1 MPGTPSP
8 TARARR
14 LRHELRRLREQAGLT
29 HSEVAHRLEWSPS
42 KLSRIENGQ
51 SRVNAG
57 DVIDLLGV
65 YGISDETTREA
76 LIQLAREARRRG
88 WWTRYTDVLGSG
100 TYIGLEAEAS
110 AIHSYESQFV
120 PGLLQTEDYA
130 RAVISGGQV
139 RPDPEAAERRV
150 AARMARQELF
160 TRPEPPE
167 IWAVLDESVILRPVG
182 GPAVMAAQLR
192 HLIEVSTRPNAVVT
206 ASGPPAG
213 GRRASRHERPVRHLE
228 LPEPQ
233 RPAHGPPGDRYRR
246 ALSGRTPGHRAVYPE
261 IQPSR
266 RAGSRTQRVPGH
278 DRRCSATDGVI
289 SVTDDLE
296 EVQHGPQ
303 RRSGRSLRRRVA
315 QERAEFIRRPELRRG
330 RRQPPG
336 DRRGPRLRAPSR
348 AGPCCHSP

>member
-1 MPGTPSP
+1 MS
-8 TARARR
+8 ARSAF
-14 LRHELRRLREQAGLT
+14 
-29 HSEVAHRLEWSPS
+29 
-42 KLSRIENGQ
+42 
-51 SRVNAG
+51 
-57 DVIDLLGV
+57 
-65 YGISDETTREA
+65 
-76 LIQLAREARRRG
+76 AREARRRG

-206 ASGPPAG
+206 VQVLPLAAGAHPGMSGPFVILSFQNSKDP
-213 GRRASRHERPVRHLE
+213 PMVHLE
-228 LPEPQ
+228 
-233 RPAHGPPGDRYRR
+233 
-246 ALSGRTPGHRAVYPE
+246 T
-261 IQPSR
+261 
-266 RAGSRTQRVPGH
+266 
-278 DRRCSATDGVI
+278 ATDGLY
-289 SVTDDLE
+289 LE
-296 EVQHGPQ
+296 EPPDIERYTLRFSHLVARALGPNES
-303 RRSGRSLRRRVA
+303 RAMITDVA
-315 QERAEFIRRPELRRG
+315 QRMA
-330 RRQPPG
+330 
-336 DRRGPRLRAPSR
+336 
-348 AGPCCHSP
+348 